1 MPELT
6 DILLY
11 LRGEA
16 STEIRD
22 KVQQWLDTSPDAAQ
36 ELADLERIH
45 EGLIGLKE
53 YRVFDADKAWDNFQT
68 LIDTEDSVQE
78 ATVEK
83 KKSRT
88 GLYALLSILFIA
100 LVGFLIW
107 FFAIRNPII
116 VHQSYAEVINITLPD
131 QSKVILQ
138 PESTLSH
145 LKFFKKDQPRIVTID
160 GQAEIDVTS
169 DPSRPFIAETEA
181 SAVKVLGTIFDLE
194 TEGNVSTVENKE
206 GLIRFS
212 DIEDES
218 KYINL
223 KKGDKFTYDGTD
235 FINVNLPPPPPPPLP
250 GKNYSVE
257 SLMNILVNKYPARF
271 IMAPEA
277 SLGLKDIIRV
287 DLNNSLDDII
297 SQLDSSSTIGYRKNG
312 DYYEVYQWFK

>member
-1 MPELT
+1 M
-6 DILLY
+6 Y

-22 KVQQWLDTSPDAAQ
+22 KVQQWLETSPDAAQ
-36 ELADLERIH
+36 KLADLEGIH

-53 YRVFDADKAWDNFQT
+53 YRVFDADMAWDNFQALNESEGT
-68 LIDTEDSVQE
+68 VPEE
-78 ATVEK
+78 TVEK
-83 KKSRT
+83 KRSRT
-88 GLYALLSILFIA
+88 GLYALLSILFLA

-107 FFAIRNPII
+107 FFAIRNPIV
-116 VHQSYAEVINITLPD
+116 VHQSYAEIINITLPD
-131 QSKVILQ
+131 QSKVTLQ

-160 GQAEIDVTS
+160 GHAEIDVTS
-169 DPSRPFIAETEA
+169 DPSRLFIAETEA

-212 DIEDES
+212 DIEDET
-218 KYINL
+218 KFKDL
-223 KKGDKFTYDGTD
+223 KEGEKFTYDGSE
-235 FINVNLPPPPPPPLP
+235 FKNANSPPPPPPPPPLI
-250 GKNYSVE
+250 GKLYSIE
-257 SLMNILVNKYPARF
+257 TLMNILVTKYPERF

-277 SLGLKDIIRV
+277 KLGLKDVIRV

-297 SQLDSSSTIGYRKNG
+297 PQLDSNSSIEYRKN
-312 DYYEVYQWFK
+312 DNYYEVYHWFK